1 MDRNDLRR
9 ADNLLSSWDDVV
21 LGRAPADPA
30 LLGDEVAN
38 LITRLR
44 ALADF
49 PEQDSARERVWHALE
64 QHPRWK
70 EPDVHSPA
78 FSQNG
83 AIAPPLALPPRVGR
97 PAPLALPAR
106 PNRRVSPIAYAAI
119 ALLVIMALVAG
130 YFTVVHAPQPAGPLP
145 GVATPTPDGTPA
157 ADWPMYRG
165 NPARTG
171 VMAGPGPDGQPV
183 EAWHLETQG
192 SASQAP
198 AIAAGVAY
206 LQSGDGNVY
215 ALDAVTGAERW
226 HVALGGVEGA
236 PSVAGDTLY
245 VGDGAGALVALDTAN
260 GAERWRFAESISA
273 AAAPVIDNGVVF
285 TASDAGR
292 LFALDAAT
300 GQEKWHYDAGSATG
314 RASAVAGGLVFFGT
328 ADGQLRVVDAATGQE
343 HWQFASGQTSE
354 PLRTPTVSN
363 GVVYVNVG
371 PTLYAFDATTGA
383 EHWRTTFYGARP
395 VTTAGGML
403 YTAGLDGNIYAL
415 DPADGSI
422 QWTFNTGVGNATAP
436 APSLVGDTLYAVSGQ
451 YALYALDATT
461 GAERWEI
468 PLDGAEVDTGPS
480 VANSMIYVGTKLGTF
495 YAFGGSGV
503 AQLMAPESS
512 AESTVTSGE
521 AAAGSATPAAA
532 ATLEAASPDVLWQ
545 ATGGPQPLL
554 APAGAALN
562 SDGNL
567 WVVDAFNN
575 QVQIIGPDGKYVDT
589 WDGTSGGGEHFDFAK
604 AGNGFDGDI
613 AFAPDGRI
621 YVAEAGADSHR
632 VQVFAPDRTWL
643 STWGDFGPDDG
654 QFIAPES
661 VAVDAQGNV
670 YVKDNEQRRIQ
681 KFNPDGNFL
690 LSIGGPNVKDGHLTN
705 DGYITVDQQGNVLAA
720 GWGSNEVARFA
731 PDGTLLARWGGLGN
745 KPGQFRTT
753 VDVAADADG
762 NAYVVDMDN
771 ARIQLLDPD
780 GQALAMWSAGATPSG
795 EKNLPYAVVL
805 DGEGNLYVV
814 GTAADGKSEGN
825 IQKFRLASSPTAAT
839 TTTPAT
845 PVAAAASP
853 WQVTG
858 GPTPL
863 VAPAGAAVDSDGNI
877 WVVDAGN
884 DQIQIIAPD
893 GQFIEAWDGTSGGG
907 KRFDFLKSNGGPD
920 GDIAFG
926 PDGRIYVVEPGSSSH
941 GVQVFDHD
949 RQWIATWNA
958 FGKGDGQFIEPLSV
972 AVDTQG
978 NVYVEDNV
986 QKRVQKFAPD
996 GTFLLAFGGAGS
1008 AGGELAD
1015 AAYITVDRQGNVVV
1029 PVQNKGR
1036 IVIFAS
1042 DGTRRAEW
1050 GGFGDAPGEFR
1061 QPIDVAV
1068 DDFGNVYVTDMD
1080 NARIQLLDEEGH
1092 PLAVWSAGAT
1102 PSGKQNIPFTMAL
1115 DGEGNLYVVGTAAD
1129 GKSEGNVQKFRVV
1142 PSLVPVTI
1150 ATPAP

>member
-383 EHWRTTFYGARP
+383 EHWRTTFDGARP
-395 VTTAGGML
+395 VTTAGGLL
-403 YTAGLDGNIYAL
+403 YTAGLDGIIYAL
-415 DPADGSI
+415 DSADGSI

-436 APSLVGDTLYAVSGQ
+436 IPSLVGDTLYAVSGQ
-451 YALYALDATT
+451 YGLYALDATT

-480 VANSMIYVGTKLGTF
+480 VANGMIYVGTKLGTF
-495 YAFGGSGV
+495 YAFGGSGE

-512 AESTVTSGE
+512 PESTATSGE
-521 AAAGSATPAAA
+521 AAPVPATPAAA
-532 ATLEAASPDVLWQ
+532 SLE
-545 ATGGPQPLL
+545 
-554 APAGAALN
+554 
-562 SDGNL
+562 
-567 WVVDAFNN
+567 
-575 QVQIIGPDGKYVDT
+575 
-589 WDGTSGGGEHFDFAK
+589 
-604 AGNGFDGDI
+604 
-613 AFAPDGRI
+613 
-621 YVAEAGADSHR
+621 
-632 VQVFAPDRTWL
+632 
-643 STWGDFGPDDG
+643 
-654 QFIAPES
+654 
-661 VAVDAQGNV
+661 
-670 YVKDNEQRRIQ
+670 
-681 KFNPDGNFL
+681 
-690 LSIGGPNVKDGHLTN
+690 
-705 DGYITVDQQGNVLAA
+705 
-720 GWGSNEVARFA
+720 
-731 PDGTLLARWGGLGN
+731 
-745 KPGQFRTT
+745 
-753 VDVAADADG
+753 
-762 NAYVVDMDN
+762 
-771 ARIQLLDPD
+771 
-780 GQALAMWSAGATPSG
+780 
-795 EKNLPYAVVL
+795 
-805 DGEGNLYVV
+805 
-814 GTAADGKSEGN
+814 
-825 IQKFRLASSPTAAT
+825 
-839 TTTPAT
+839 
-845 PVAAAASP
+845 AASP

-863 VAPAGAAVDSDGNI
+863 LAPAGVAVDSDGNI

-884 DQIQIIAPD
+884 NQIQIIAPD
-893 GQFIEAWDGTSGGG
+893 GQFIEAWDGTSGEG

-958 FGKGDGQFIEPLSV
+958 FGKDDGQFIEPLSV

-1008 AGGELAD
+1008 AGGELPD

-1068 DDFGNVYVTDMD
+1068 DNFGNVYVTDMD

-1102 PSGKQNIPFTMAL
+1102 PSGKQNIPYTMAL
-1115 DGEGNLYVVGTAAD
+1115 DSEGNLYVVGTAAD
-1129 GKSEGNVQKFRVV
+1129 GKSDGNVQKFRVV
-1142 PSLVPVTI
+1142 PSLVPVSM
-1150 ATPAP
+1150 ATPVP